1 MDNTWVNF
9 QKKYEF
15 NPLHHHSGVFSWV
28 IFVKIPYNLSDE
40 EDYFITGD
48 HEKGRKPAS
57 KFHFVYPVNPIYE
70 NGGITTALLDVD
82 KSYEGKILLFPSF
95 LNHGVYPFYTSDDER
110 ITISGNMKFNN
121 I

>member
-40 EDYFITGD
+40 EDYFTTGD
-48 HEKGRKPAS
+48 HGRKSAS

-95 LNHGVYPFYTSDDER
+95 INHGVYPFYTSDDER